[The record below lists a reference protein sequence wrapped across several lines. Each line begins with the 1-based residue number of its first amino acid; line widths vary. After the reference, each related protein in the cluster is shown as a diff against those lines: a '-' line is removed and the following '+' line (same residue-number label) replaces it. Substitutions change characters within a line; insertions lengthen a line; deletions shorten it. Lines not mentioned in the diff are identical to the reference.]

1 MTALTTD
8 RLLERFLREDAGT
21 PLGVGMPSGRPLR
34 VDGERHYD
42 AWLRLLRADPCAYC
56 GERVGG
62 ARTIDH
68 VEPRSRSPRGIGSA
82 HGWINVVAACQRC
95 NGAKADRPLLLFL
108 LTRRGRVR
116 RRGSRTVGAAR
127 RGAHPS
133 RAQQPL

>member
-1 MTALTTD
+1 MTTLD
-8 RLLERFLREDAGT
+8 RFLREDAGT

-34 VDGERHYD
+34 LDGERHYD

-56 GERVGG
+56 GARTGT

-68 VEPRSRSPRGIGSA
+68 VEPRSRSTRGIGSA

-108 LTRRGRVR
+108 LTRRAGGRRRRGRTRGREIPTCSHPGRVR
-116 RRGSRTVGAAR
+116 
-127 RGAHPS
+127 
-133 RAQQPL
+133 